1 MTFLTFISL
10 SEESNLGF
18 NIAFNSNNVCYKLKI
33 KHGLGLVPI
42 VRFIVY
48 LYFNNQMKPNIRAQN
63 MDCQPLAFY
72 ENMARVSRALK
83 EHYRTLKIVI
93 LLYIEVEDI

>member
-1 MTFLTFISL
+1 
-10 SEESNLGF
+10 
-18 NIAFNSNNVCYKLKI
+18 
-33 KHGLGLVPI
+33 
-42 VRFIVY
+42 
-48 LYFNNQMKPNIRAQN
+48 